1 MSIESAIVN
10 LLLGHVAFSW
20 ERNGIVDVSGFRQFS
35 FVSVNPIIVGCS
47 RAVCAKRSLRRV
59 GFVGR
64 PLIFC
69 RRMRSWVGGRGR
81 IGVGPHVMFVL
92 SVSFVCVG
100 GSSFVSVLLLVVVCR
115 NVVVLMYVSG
125 CIVVSGVL
133 SSFVFLFCVSV

>member
-59 GFVGR
+59 GFAGR

-69 RRMRSWVGGRGR
+69 RMIRSWVGGRGR

-92 SVSFVCVG
+92 GALLSFGCVG
-100 GSSFVSVLLLVVVCR
+100 GSSVVSVLLLVVVVC
-115 NVVVLMYVSG
+115 NSVVVLM
-125 CIVVSGVL
+125 
-133 SSFVFLFCVSV
+133 